1 MKAHDL
7 SVRAIAWVTAAC
19 LLGDSMLYIV
29 LPVYWRHYGLDA
41 LWQVGVLLSVNR
53 FVRLPLGPFI
63 GWLYGRLPKRT
74 GVLAAVALAC
84 ATTLA
89 FGFFSGFAPLLAARA
104 LWGAA
109 WSMLRIGGYLTV
121 LEASGSGGQR
131 GQLLGRYN
139 GIMGIGSLV
148 GMLAGGLLADLL
160 GVRAVALLLGAVTL
174 VGLPF
179 AWRFVPSTVTPSA
192 PPRPDASVPR
202 RPQLTAA
209 TLLPLLSGFTTALVF
224 FGLLMSALSPL
235 IAARLP
241 DGGTLTLAGF
251 TLGAASAAGFL
262 QALRWGWSPF
272 LSPWFGRRSDGP
284 RGRLPLYLA
293 ALGLAAAAFAL
304 LALPLPFGLWLAV
317 LLAVMLANTAITTL
331 SDTLAADAAAS
342 GRAVAYMTTYTIV
355 VDIGAALGPLASFV
369 LLGAFGPGGVGFAC
383 AALMALTAAVW
394 FIFYRRQ
401 RML

>member
-1 MKAHDL
+1 MKAHGS
-7 SVRAIAWVTAAC
+7 SVRMIAWITAVC

-29 LPVYWRHYGLDA
+29 LPVYWQHYGLDA

-53 FVRLPLGPFI
+53 FVRLPLGPLI
-63 GWLYGRLPKRT
+63 GWLYSRVPKRT

-89 FGFFSGFAPLLAARA
+89 FGFFSGFALLLAARA

-121 LEASGSGGQR
+121 LEASDGGDR

-139 GIMGIGSLV
+139 GIMGVGSLV

-160 GVRAVALLLGAVTL
+160 GVRAVALLLGAVML

-192 PPRPDASVPR
+192 PRQPDASVPR
-202 RPQLTAA
+202 LTAA
-209 TLLPLLSGFTTALVF
+209 MLLPLLSGFTTALVF

-241 DGGTLTLAGF
+241 DGDTLTLAGF
-251 TLGAASAAGFL
+251 TLGAASVAGVL
-262 QALRWGWSPF
+262 QALRWGWTPF
-272 LSPWFGRRSDGP
+272 LSPWFGRQSDGP

-293 ALGLAAAAFAL
+293 ALGLSAAAFAL
-304 LALPLPFGLWLAV
+304 LALPLPFGLWLVA

-331 SDTLAADAAAS
+331 SDTLAADAAAGS
-342 GRAVAYMTTYTIV
+342 RAVAYMTTYTIV
-355 VDIGAALGPLASFV
+355 VDVGAALGPLASFV
-369 LLGAFGPGGVGFAC
+369 LLGALGPGGVGFTC
-383 AALMALTAAVW
+383 AALMAFTAIAW
-394 FIFYRRQ
+394 LIFHRKRS
-401 RML
+401 ML

>member
-1 MKAHDL
+1 MKAQEP
-7 SVRAIAWVTAAC
+7 SVRAIAWVTAVC

-29 LPVYWRHYGLDA
+29 LAVYWQHYGLDA

-53 FVRLPLGPFI
+53 FVRLPLGPLI
-63 GWLYGRLPKRT
+63 GWLYSRLPKRT

-121 LEASGSGGQR
+121 LEASGSGEQR

-139 GIMGIGSLV
+139 GIMGVGSLV

-160 GVRAVALLLGAVTL
+160 GVRAVALLLGTVTL
-174 VGLPF
+174 AGLPF
-179 AWRFVPSTVTPSA
+179 AWRFVPPTVTPSA
-192 PPRPDASVPR
+192 PPRSDASVPR
-202 RPQLTAA
+202 QPRLAA
-209 TLLPLLSGFTTALVF
+209 AALLPLLSGFTTALVF

-241 DGGTLTLAGF
+241 DRGTLTLAGF
-251 TLGAASAAGFL
+251 TLGAASAAGAL

-272 LSPWFGRRSDGP
+272 LSPWFGRQADGP

-331 SDTLAADAAAS
+331 SDTLAADAAAGS
-342 GRAVAYMTTYTIV
+342 RAVAYMTTYTIV

-383 AALMALTAAVW
+383 AALMALTAAAW
-394 FIFYRRQ
+394 LIFHRRP

>member
-1 MKAHDL
+1 MLEKGLFEMKAHGP
-7 SVRAIAWVTAAC
+7 SVRAIAWVTAVC

-29 LPVYWRHYGLDA
+29 LPVYWQHYGLEA

-53 FVRLPLGPFI
+53 FVRLPLGPLI
-63 GWLYGRLPKRT
+63 GWLYSRLPKRT
-74 GVLAAVALAC
+74 GVLAAVGLAC

-89 FGFFSGFAPLLAARA
+89 FGFFNGFVPLLMARA

-121 LEASGSGGQR
+121 LEASGGGDR

-139 GIMGIGSLV
+139 GIMGVGSLV

-174 VGLPF
+174 AGLPF
-179 AWRFVPSTVTPSA
+179 AWRFVPPTVTPSA
-192 PPRPDASVPR
+192 SPRRDDSVPR
-202 RPQLTAA
+202 RPRLTAA
-209 TLLPLLSGFTTALVF
+209 ALLPLLSGFATALV
-224 FGLLMSALSPL
+224 ALSPL

-241 DGGTLTLAGF
+241 DDGTLTLAGF
-251 TLGAASAAGFL
+251 TLGAASVAGVL

-272 LSPWFGRRSDGP
+272 LSPWFGRLSDGP

-304 LALPLPFGLWLAV
+304 LALPLPFGLWLVV

-331 SDTLAADAAAS
+331 SDTLAADAAAGS
-342 GRAVAYMTTYTIV
+342 RAVAYMTTYTIV
-355 VDIGAALGPLASFV
+355 VDIGAALGPLASF
-369 LLGAFGPGGVGFAC
+369 LLGAFGPAGVGFAC
-383 AALMALTAAVW
+383 AALMALTAAAW
-394 FIFYRRQ
+394 LIFHRRW

>member
-1 MKAHDL
+1 MNAHGS
-7 SVRAIAWVTAAC
+7 SVRVIAWITAVC

-29 LPVYWRHYGLDA
+29 LPVYWQHYGLDA

-53 FVRLPLGPFI
+53 FVRLPLGPLI
-63 GWLYGRLPKRT
+63 GWLYSRLPKRT

-89 FGFFSGFAPLLAARA
+89 FGFFSGFALLLAARA

-121 LEASGSGGQR
+121 LEASSGGDR

-139 GIMGIGSLV
+139 GIIGIGSLV

-160 GVRAVALLLGAVTL
+160 GVRAVALLLGAVML
-174 VGLPF
+174 AGLPF
-179 AWRFVPSTVTPSA
+179 TWRFVPSTVTPSA
-192 PPRPDASVPR
+192 PPRTDASVPR
-202 RPQLTAA
+202 LTAA

-235 IAARLP
+235 IATRLP

-251 TLGAASAAGFL
+251 TLGAASVAGVL

-272 LSPWFGRRSDGP
+272 LSPWFGRQSDGP

-293 ALGLAAAAFAL
+293 ALSLSATAFAL
-304 LALPLPFGLWLAV
+304 LALPLPFGLWLAA

-331 SDTLAADAAAS
+331 SDTLAADAAAGS
-342 GRAVAYMTTYTIV
+342 RAVAYMTTYTIV
-355 VDIGAALGPLASFV
+355 VDVGAALGPLASFV

-383 AALMALTAAVW
+383 AALMAFTAAAW
-394 FIFYRRQ
+394 LIFHRKR

>member
-1 MKAHDL
+1 MKAHGP
-7 SVRAIAWVTAAC
+7 SVRAIAWVTAVC

-29 LPVYWRHYGLDA
+29 LPVYWQHYGLDA

-53 FVRLPLGPFI
+53 FVRLPLGPLI
-63 GWLYGRLPKRT
+63 GWLYSRLPKRT

-121 LEASGSGGQR
+121 LEASGGGDR

-139 GIMGIGSLV
+139 GIMGVGSLV

-160 GVRAVALLLGAVTL
+160 GVRTVALLLGAATL
-174 VGLPF
+174 AGLPF
-179 AWRFVPSTVTPSA
+179 AWRFVPPTVTPSA
-192 PPRPDASVPR
+192 SPQPDASVPR
-202 RPQLTAA
+202 RPRLTAA
-209 TLLPLLSGFTTALVF
+209 ALLPLLSGFTTALVF

-241 DGGTLTLAGF
+241 DGGTLALAGF
-251 TLGAASAAGFL
+251 TLGAASVAGVL

-272 LSPWFGRRSDGP
+272 LSPWFGRQSDGP

-331 SDTLAADAAAS
+331 SDTLAADAAAGS
-342 GRAVAYMTTYTIV
+342 RAVAYMTTYTIV

-383 AALMALTAAVW
+383 AALMALTAAAW
-394 FIFYRRQ
+394 LIFHRKR